1 MNIETLNKRI
11 ESCNLNIERLEN
23 KLVRILKAEESNY
36 EKDNPYYYNEYDKRS
51 TLREL
56 EEVKQKLEKYT
67 NDYQKE
73 KEKANSRNIKVII
86 DFLGNW
92 KDRVYSYYRTNI
104 EDAKKM
110 WDEVHS
116 MYPNWSDEDY
126 QEKMDAYKKLQDEYH
141 SHLYGHFKTEEYI
154 DHITARPSKARIK
167 VADGKWEFIRDYF
180 TAHDINEGL
189 LKLSKHLSEEIKR
202 KYDFIIERTNKIV
215 GQITDASNLSIGE
228 KGDLN
233 GYILGTRGKAKVETI
248 GAGGYN
254 IQIFHFRTLIKEV
267 K

>member
-11 ESCNLNIERLEN
+11 DSCNLNIQKLEN

-36 EKDNPYYYNEYDKRS
+36 EKDNPYYYNECDKRA
-51 TLREL
+51 TLREI
-56 EEVKQKLEKYT
+56 EEIKQKLVKYT
-67 NDYQKE
+67 DGYQRE
-73 KEKANSRNIKVII
+73 KEKANSRNIKVIL
-86 DFLGNW
+86 DFLGEW
-92 KDRVYSYYRTNI
+92 KDRVYKHYEENI
-104 EDAKKM
+104 EEAKKM
-110 WDEVHS
+110 YDEVRS
-116 MYPNWSDEDY
+116 LYPSWSDENY
-126 QEKMDAYKKLQDEYH
+126 QEKLNTYNMKHDEYH

-154 DHITARPSKARIK
+154 DPVTARPCRTKIK
-167 VADGKWEFIRDYF
+167 VSDGKWEFIRDYF
-180 TAHDINEGL
+180 TAHNIEEGL

-215 GQITDASNLSIGE
+215 GQITDASNLTIGS

-233 GYILGTRGKAKVETI
+233 GYIVGTRGKAHVETI